1 MSRAVREC
9 VVQLSLV
16 ANDLISDALRANRGR
31 GGGPGSWPQF
41 EDNSMMQIHDMINN
55 ASCKAAIDF
64 RD

>member
-1 MSRAVREC
+1 MI
-9 VVQLSLV
+9 SL
-16 ANDLISDALRANRGR
+16 AMHCAQIEDG

-55 ASCKAAIDF
+55 ASCKAAVDF